1 LPAVEPLQD
10 RIELPELPIMVG
22 EDRLQAMLEELVATV
37 RVTVPINPF
46 SDETV
51 MVELPGTPA
60 LTVTVVGLAD
70 IVKS

>member
-1 LPAVEPLQD
+1 LAAVGPLQD
-10 RIELPELPIMVG
+10 RIEFPEPPVIVG
-22 EDRLQAMLEELVATV
+22 GDRVQEMLEELVVTV

-51 MVELPGTPA
+51 MVELPATPA

-70 IVKS
+70 IAKS

>member
-1 LPAVEPLQD
+1 M
-10 RIELPELPIMVG
+10 MVG

-46 SDETV
+46 SDATV
-51 MVELPGTPA
+51 IVELPATST

-70 IVKS
+70 IAKS